1 MRKKAYTEL
10 LAETEA
16 ALSLDDV
23 QVQLLFN
30 RAAAFEGL
38 RQYNEAAG
46 QIKKL
51 FTIEPNN
58 IEALNFLGYL
68 YAEQGVQLDEAEQ
81 LIRRA
86 LKAQP
91 DNGYYLDSLAWVH
104 YKRAEYDKAV
114 AVQLEAI
121 GHVPDD
127 PVMHEHLGDMLWKS
141 GKQDEARATWKDAI
155 KLGHEDRRSMQNK
168 IDKGL

>member
-1 MRKKAYTEL
+1 VL
-10 LAETEA
+10 
-16 ALSLDDV
+16 
-23 QVQLLFN
+23 VQLLFN

-86 LKAQP
+86 LEAQP
-91 DNGYYLDSLAWVH
+91 ENGYYLDSLAWVH
-104 YKRAEYDKAV
+104 FKRAEYDKAV
-114 AVQLEAI
+114 AVQNKAI
-121 GHVPDD
+121 SYVPDD

-141 GKQDEARATWKDAI
+141 GKTDKARATWKDAI
-155 KLGHEDRRSMQNK
+155 KLGHQDRQGVQNK

>member
-1 MRKKAYTEL
+1 
-10 LAETEA
+10 
-16 ALSLDDV
+16 
-23 QVQLLFN
+23 VQLLFN

-38 RQYNEAAG
+38 KQYNEAAG

-51 FTIEPNN
+51 FTIEPDN

-68 YAEQGVQLDEAEQ
+68 YAEQGVQLDEAEK

-86 LKAQP
+86 LKEHP

-104 YKRAEYDKAV
+104 YQRAEYDKAL
-114 AVQLEAI
+114 AVQREAI
-121 GHVPDD
+121 GLVPND
-127 PVMHEHLGDMLWKS
+127 PVMREHLGDMLWKS
-141 GKQDEARATWKDAI
+141 GKLDEARATWKDAI